1 MNDKDLILQ
10 QMISN
15 PNGNSD
21 TYFTSDSLISVILKD
36 KNRDEIEFLIKEI
49 IREKPELIN
58 IVKAIG
64 QPFAVSPSGLV
75 DSFLKNGGFT
85 KIEHDLETERIKK
98 AEREAK
104 SDKLMDLDLKLK
116 QFESKIGKKI
126 VIAGFVIA
134 FLSFL
139 ITFLTLEFW
148 RVNDKKSTKEQ
159 STTEQQLNKEQGIL
173 KDSLN

>member
-15 PNGNSD
+15 PNRNPD
-21 TYFTSDSLISVILKD
+21 TYFTSESLISVILKD

-75 DSFLKNGGFT
+75 DSFLKKGGFT

-116 QFESKIGKKI
+116 SFESKIGKKI
-126 VIAGFVIA
+126 VIAGFVIT

-139 ITFLTLEFW
+139 ITVLTIKFW
-148 RVNDKKSTKEQ
+148 RVDDNKSTKEQ
-159 STTEQQLNKEQGIL
+159 STTEQRIKNSKR
-173 KDSLN
+173 

>member
-1 MNDKDLILQ
+1 
-10 QMISN
+10 MISN
-15 PNGNSD
+15 PNRNPDTFFTPESLNS
-21 TYFTSDSLISVILKD
+21 ILKD

-49 IREKPELIN
+49 IREKPELIK
-58 IVKAIG
+58 IEKVIG

-75 DSFLKNGGFT
+75 NSFLKKGGFT
-85 KIEHDLETERIKK
+85 KIEQDLEIESIKK

-126 VIAGFVIA
+126 IIAGFIIA

-139 ITFLTLEFW
+139 ITVLTLEFW
-148 RVNDKKSTKEQ
+148 RVDDNKSTQEQ
-159 STTEQQLNKEQGIL
+159 QVTNQQLNKEQGIL

>member
-15 PNGNSD
+15 PNRNPD
-21 TYFTSDSLISVILKD
+21 TYFTSESLISVILKD

-75 DSFLKNGGFT
+75 DSFLKKGGFT

-116 QFESKIGKKI
+116 SFESKIGKK
-126 VIAGFVIA
+126 
-134 FLSFL
+134 
-139 ITFLTLEFW
+139 
-148 RVNDKKSTKEQ
+148 
-159 STTEQQLNKEQGIL
+159 
-173 KDSLN
+173 